1 MLYGMKEVRGCCWCY
16 IPFEVDF
23 KSTIFSLCVCTEVQ
37 VVSLH
42 GGELSDRVTVRLWL
56 VRPGVRTPEES
67 RGGECLTFV
76 LCTDKRSVP
85 HITSEDRIKS

>member
-1 MLYGMKEVRGCCWCY
+1 MVCVVWYGRRKGVLVLCY

-23 KSTIFSLCVCTEVQ
+23 KSIIFSPCVCTKVQ

-56 VRPGVRTPEES
+56 VRPGVGHQRRAEV
-67 RGGECLTFV
+67 G
-76 LCTDKRSVP
+76 SV
-85 HITSEDRIKS
+85 

>member
-1 MLYGMKEVRGCCWCY
+1 MLYIEEGRGRWCCA
-16 IPFEVDF
+16 ISHL
-23 KSTIFSLCVCTEVQ
+23 KSILKAPCVCTEVQ

-42 GGELSDRVTVRLWL
+42 GGELSDGVTVRRWL

-85 HITSEDRIKS
+85 RITSEDRIKS

>member
-1 MLYGMKEVRGCCWCY
+1 MVCVVWKKEGGAAGA
-16 IPFEVDF
+16 ISHL
-23 KSTIFSLCVCTEVQ
+23 KSILKAPCVCTEVQ

-56 VRPGVRTPEES
+56 VRPGVHTPEES

-85 HITSEDRIKS
+85 RHTSEDRIKS